1 MNPTERE
8 LLQKLDQMILDATG
22 EELEKIQ
29 QLDLQTQMD
38 GMSFY
43 DSLVNSKTLTN

>member
-1 MNPTERE
+1 MNPAERE
-8 LLQKLDQMILDATG
+8 LLKKLDQMILNATG

-38 GMSFY
+38 GLSFY
-43 DSLVNSKTLTN
+43 DALVNSKSLTN